1 MQLPFYSQWRLDLR
15 LVHTSRFVKKSSPF
29 YHISICLA
37 QVVYKPSEQA
47 IVDSERSNDR
57 KFSFLSSETKPDY
70 RPLAERGNSK
80 KFPMIPF
87 PSLLIVTAQ
96 VETWLSQVWTT
107 DHMGQSDI
115 NRYDQKSGRT
125 HIDTS
130 VMSRSQNISVSKV
143 PGAWKLSH
151 YQIWARKNLVT
162 KQSWIWYCSDFGSCH
177 TLPPSQAEF
186 RGVKKTSADSVDV
199 GRLSPISQISLLDK
213 RNLSLASEK
222 DLKTCANIDTKFQQ
236 VILAKV
242 KDNHPDTINAVISG
256 AKKVERRQPQK
267 SGSRLGAW
275 SALQGLGS
283 YITTNCIHT
292 QTFGLLSLAYDITC
306 THFPRRLFVRQVSF
320 PRWLFSKVT
329 FVVQVSA
336 QSGSSSVRSLTSRWT
351 SWSQIEK
358 QLR

>member
-1 MQLPFYSQWRLDLR
+1 
-15 LVHTSRFVKKSSPF
+15 
-29 YHISICLA
+29 
-37 QVVYKPSEQA
+37 
-47 IVDSERSNDR
+47 
-57 KFSFLSSETKPDY
+57 
-70 RPLAERGNSK
+70 
-80 KFPMIPF
+80 
-87 PSLLIVTAQ
+87 
-96 VETWLSQVWTT
+96 
-107 DHMGQSDI
+107 MGQSDI
-115 NRYDQKSGRT
+115 NRYYQKSGRT

-267 SGSRLGAW
+267 SGSRLGA
-275 SALQGLGS
+275 
-283 YITTNCIHT
+283 
-292 QTFGLLSLAYDITC
+292 
-306 THFPRRLFVRQVSF
+306 
-320 PRWLFSKVT
+320 
-329 FVVQVSA
+329 
-336 QSGSSSVRSLTSRWT
+336 
-351 SWSQIEK
+351 
-358 QLR
+358 